1 MTVGIVGD
9 SFSGMTSTGITSSSN
24 DVKLTAGG
32 DLAINQAVNT
42 GSANLTLS
50 DTGNVT
56 QSASGILTAGGLQLL
71 GSGSVHLDNPNNDVT
86 TLAANFNGPI
96 SYTDKTA
103 LTVGIVGDS
112 FSGMTSTGITSS
124 SNDVKLTAGGDLA
137 INQAVNTGSANLTLS
152 DTGNVTQVAS
162 GILTA
167 GGLQLLGSGSVHL
180 DNPNNDVTTLAANFN
195 GPISYTDK
203 TALTVGIV
211 GDSFSGMTSTGITSS
226 SNDVKLTAGGD
237 LAINQA
243 VNTGTANLTLSD
255 TGNVTQ
261 SASGILTA
269 GGLQLLGS
277 GSVHLDNPNNDVS
290 TLAANFSGPIS
301 YTDKTALTVGIVGDS
316 FSGMTS
322 TGITSSSNDVKL
334 TAGGDLAINQA
345 VNTGTANLTLSDTG
359 NVTQSASGI
368 LTAGGLQLLGSGS
381 VHLDNPNN
389 DVTTLAATFN
399 GPISYTDKTALTVG
413 IVGDSFSGMT
423 STGITSSSN
432 DVKLTAGGDLAINQ
446 AVNTGTPISP

>member
-1 MTVGIVGD
+1 MAMTALPSTPSIRSMPHQRRSSAAPELIRLLSPELNSGWRSFVPGGSIVLSGGLTTPGTAIYDTGNSASSVGVSETAGGTVAADKLLFLGKGTFSLEQANDVATLAANIDGVLSYVDSNAIGIGIVA
-9 SFSGMTSTGITSSSN
+9 TTTGISSN
-24 DVKLTAGG
+24 SHDVKLTAGG

-56 QSASGILTAGGLQLL
+56 QGASGILTAGGLQLL
-71 GSGSVHLDNPNNDVT
+71 GSGSVHLDNPNNDVRRWP
-86 TLAANFNGPI
+86 ANFSGPI

-152 DTGNVTQVAS
+152 DTGNVTQ
-162 GILTA
+162 
-167 GGLQLLGSGSVHL
+167 
-180 DNPNNDVTTLAANFN
+180 
-195 GPISYTDK
+195 
-203 TALTVGIV
+203 
-211 GDSFSGMTSTGITSS
+211 
-226 SNDVKLTAGGD
+226 
-237 LAINQA
+237 
-243 VNTGTANLTLSD
+243 
-255 TGNVTQ
+255 
-261 SASGILTA
+261 SASGIITA

-322 TGITSSSNDVKL
+322 TGITV
-334 TAGGDLAINQA
+334 
-345 VNTGTANLTLSDTG
+345 
-359 NVTQSASGI
+359 
-368 LTAGGLQLLGSGS
+368 
-381 VHLDNPNN
+381 
-389 DVTTLAATFN
+389 
-399 GPISYTDKTALTVG
+399 
-413 IVGDSFSGMT
+413 
-423 STGITSSSN
+423 
-432 DVKLTAGGDLAINQ
+432 
-446 AVNTGTPISP
+446 